1 MPTELAFV
9 FPGQGSQSVSMLAA
23 LAKAQP
29 EVESTFSAASEALGY
44 DLWSLV
50 QQGPERALMATE
62 RTQPAM
68 LAAGVAVWR
77 VWRSLG
83 GPLPSV
89 MAGHSLGEY
98 TSLVCAGAL
107 EFRDAVTLVADRGR
121 LMQEAV
127 PHGIGAIAA
136 ILGLPDEKVHSVCGA
151 AAEGEVVAPVNFN
164 APGQVVV
171 AGHTAA
177 VERALK
183 LAQAAGAKRTV
194 VLPMSVPAH
203 SPLMKAVT
211 GRFAERLAAVKLT
224 RPAVPVIHNVD
235 VAVHS
240 DVHNIREALGRQLA
254 SPVRWTETVQAL
266 ARRGVKLVVECG
278 PGKVLA
284 ALCKRIDRGLTALP
298 AYDVES
304 LKTAQDQTTAFL
316 EPSPDLN
323 RLSRALGYTGA

>member
-1 MPTELAFV
+1 
-9 FPGQGSQSVSMLAA
+9 MLAA
-23 LAKAQP
+23 LARVQP

-44 DLWSLV
+44 DLWHLV
-50 QQGPERALMATE
+50 QQGPERLLMATE

-77 VWRSLG
+77 VWHSLG

-98 TSLVCAGAL
+98 TSLVCSGAL
-107 EFRDAVTLVADRGR
+107 EFQDAVTLVAERGR

-127 PHGIGAIAA
+127 PHGVGAIAA
-136 ILGLPDEKVHSVCGA
+136 ILGLPEEKVHSVCGV

-183 LAQAAGAKRTV
+183 LAQGSGAKRTV

-203 SPLMKAVT
+203 SPLMMAVT
-211 GRFAERLAAVKLT
+211 ERFAERLAGVKLI
-224 RPAVPVIHNVD
+224 RPSVPVIHNAD
-235 VAVHS
+235 VAIHS
-240 DVHNIREALGRQLA
+240 DGHDIRAALGRQLA
-254 SPVRWTETVQAL
+254 SPVRWTETIRAL
-266 ARRGVKLVVECG
+266 ARRGVKLIVECG

-284 ALCKRIDRGLTALP
+284 ALCKRIDRGVTALP
-298 AYDVES
+298 AYDTES
-304 LKTAQDQTTAFL
+304 LKKALEQTAALL
-316 EPSPDLN
+316 EPRAGLARFST
-323 RLSRALGYTGA
+323 ALGYTGA

>member
-9 FPGQGSQSVSMLAA
+9 FPGQGSQSIGMLAA

-44 DLWSLV
+44 DLWNLV
-50 QQGPERALMATE
+50 QHGPERALMATE

-77 VWRSLG
+77 VWRAMG

-98 TSLVCAGAL
+98 TSLVCAGAMD
-107 EFRDAVTLVADRGR
+107 FRDAVALVADRGR

-127 PHGIGAIAA
+127 PHGVGAIAA
-136 ILGLPDEKVHSVCGA
+136 ILGLPDEKVHSLCGV
-151 AAEGEVVAPVNFN
+151 AAETEVVAPVNFN
-164 APGQVVV
+164 GPGQVVV
-171 AGHTAA
+171 AGHTGA
-177 VERALK
+177 VERVLK
-183 LAQAAGAKRTV
+183 LAHAAGAKRTV

-211 GRFAERLAAVKLT
+211 DRFAERLAAVKLT
-224 RPAVPVIHNVD
+224 RPSVPVIHNAD

-240 DVHNIREALGRQLA
+240 DAHKIREALGRQLA
-254 SPVRWTETVQAL
+254 SPVRWTETVQTL

-284 ALCKRIDRGLTALP
+284 ALCKRIDRGLIALP
-298 AYDVES
+298 AYDSES
-304 LKTAQDQTTAFL
+304 LKKALDQAAAFL
-316 EPSPDLN
+316 EPKPSLN
-323 RLSRALGYTGA
+323 RLSTAFGYTGA

>member
-9 FPGQGSQSVSMLAA
+9 FPGQGSQSVGMLAA

-29 EVESTFSAASEALGY
+29 EVESTFKIASEALGY

-107 EFRDAVTLVADRGR
+107 EFHDAVSLVADRGR

-127 PHGIGAIAA
+127 PHGVGAIAA
-136 ILGLPDEKVHSVCGA
+136 ILGLADEKVQDVCVA
-151 AAEGEVVAPVNFN
+151 AADGEIVAPVNFN

-211 GRFAERLAAVKLT
+211 ERFAERLAAVKLT
-224 RPAVPVIHNVD
+224 CPSIPVVHNAD
-235 VAVHS
+235 VAVHA
-240 DVHNIREALGRQLA
+240 DTQRIREALGRQLA
-254 SPVRWTETVQAL
+254 SPVRWTESVQAL
-266 ARRGVKLVVECG
+266 ARRGAKLVVECG

-298 AYDVES
+298 AYDMES
-304 LKTAQDQTTAFL
+304 LKKALDQSTGLL
-316 EPSPDLN
+316 EPKPGLG
-323 RLSRALGYTGA
+323 RLSTALGYTGA

>member
-9 FPGQGSQSVSMLAA
+9 FPGQGSQSIGMLTA
-23 LAKAQP
+23 LSKAQP

-107 EFRDAVTLVADRGR
+107 DFCDAVTLVADRGR

-136 ILGLPDEKVHSVCGA
+136 ILGLPDDKVHSVCRI
-151 AAEGEVVAPVNFN
+151 AAEDEVIAPVNFN

-183 LAQAAGAKRTV
+183 LAQAIGAKRTV

-203 SPLMKAVT
+203 SPLMRVVT
-211 GRFAERLAAVKLT
+211 DRFAERLAAVKLT
-224 RPAVPVIHNVD
+224 RPSIPVIHNAD
-235 VAVHS
+235 VAVHP
-240 DVHNIREALGRQLA
+240 DAHNIREALGRQLS
-254 SPVRWTETVQAL
+254 SPVRWTETVQTL

-304 LKTAQDQTTAFL
+304 LKKALDQTAALL
-316 EPSPDLN
+316 EPTPSLN
-323 RLSRALGYTGA
+323 RLSAALGYTGA

>member
-9 FPGQGSQSVSMLAA
+9 FPGQGSQSIGMLAA
-23 LAKAQP
+23 LAKIQP

-44 DLWSLV
+44 DLWGLV

-107 EFRDAVTLVADRGR
+107 DFRDAVTLVADRGR

-136 ILGLPDEKVHSVCGA
+136 ILGLTDEKVQSVCRI
-151 AAEGEVVAPVNFN
+151 AAEDQVIAPVNFN

-183 LAQAAGAKRTV
+183 LAQATGAKRTV

-203 SPLMKAVT
+203 SPLMKVVT
-211 GRFAERLAAVKLT
+211 ERFAERLAAVKLA
-224 RPAVPVIHNVD
+224 RPSVPVIHNAD
-235 VAVHS
+235 VAVHAEA
-240 DVHNIREALGRQLA
+240 HKIREALSRQLA
-254 SPVRWTETVQAL
+254 SPVRWTETVQTL
-266 ARRGVKLVVECG
+266 TRRGVKLVVECG

-284 ALCKRIDRGLTALP
+284 SLCKRIDRGLTALP

-304 LKTAQDQTTAFL
+304 LKKALDQTTALL
-316 EPSPDLN
+316 EPTPGVN
-323 RLSRALGYTGA
+323 RLSAALGYTGA

>member
-9 FPGQGSQSVSMLAA
+9 FPGQGSQSVGMLAA

-44 DLWSLV
+44 DLWRLV
-50 QQGPERALMATE
+50 QQGPDRALMATE

-107 EFRDAVTLVADRGR
+107 EFHDAVSLVADRGR

-136 ILGLPDEKVHSVCGA
+136 ILGLPDEQVHSVCGA
-151 AAEGEVVAPVNFN
+151 AAEDEVVAPVNFN

-177 VERALK
+177 VERALR
-183 LAQAAGAKRTV
+183 LAQASGAKRTV

-203 SPLMKAVT
+203 SPLMEAVT
-211 GRFAERLAAVKLT
+211 DRFAERLAAVKLA
-224 RPAVPVIHNVD
+224 RPSVPVIHNAD
-235 VAVHS
+235 VAVHA
-240 DVHNIREALGRQLA
+240 DVHGIREALSRQLA
-254 SPVRWTETVQAL
+254 SPVRWTETIQVL

-304 LKTAQDQTTAFL
+304 LKKALDQVGALL
-316 EPSPDLN
+316 EPSPGLE
-323 RLSRALGYTGA
+323 RLSTAFGYTGA

>member
-1 MPTELAFV
+1 MPTEFAFV
-9 FPGQGSQSVSMLAA
+9 FPGQGSQSVGMLAA
-23 LAKAQP
+23 LAKTQP

-44 DLWSLV
+44 DLWNLV

-77 VWRSLG
+77 VWRALG

-183 LAQAAGAKRTV
+183 LAQVAGAKRTV

-203 SPLMKAVT
+203 SPLMKAVMT
-211 GRFAERLAAVKLT
+211 RFAERLAAVKLT
-224 RPAVPVIHNVD
+224 RPAVPVIHNAD

-240 DVHNIREALGRQLA
+240 DGHNIREALGRQLA
-254 SPVRWTETVQAL
+254 SPVRWTETVQAF

-284 ALCKRIDRGLTALP
+284 ALCKRVDRGLTALP

-304 LKTAQDQTTAFL
+304 LKTALDQTTAFL
-316 EPSPDLN
+316 EPQPDLN
-323 RLSRALGYTGA
+323 RLSRALGHTGT

>member
-1 MPTELAFV
+1 MAKELAFV
-9 FPGQGSQSVSMLAA
+9 FPGQGSQSVGMLAT
-23 LAKAQP
+23 LAQTQP
-29 EVESTFSAASEALGY
+29 EVERTFNTASEALGY
-44 DLWSLV
+44 DLWHLV

-68 LAAGVAVWR
+68 LTAGVAVWR

-107 EFRDAVTLVADRGR
+107 DFRDAVTLVADRGR

-127 PHGIGAIAA
+127 PHGVGAIAA
-136 ILGLPDEKVHSVCGA
+136 ILGLPDEKVQVLCGI
-151 AAEGEVVAPVNFN
+151 AAEEEVVVPVNFN

-171 AGHTAA
+171 AGHATA

-183 LAQAAGAKRTV
+183 LAQQAGAKRTV

-203 SPLMKAVT
+203 SPLMKAIT
-211 GRFAERLAAVKLT
+211 EQFTERLAAVKFN
-224 RPAVPVIHNVD
+224 RPLVPVVHNAD

-240 DVHNIREALGRQLA
+240 DTRRIREALGRQLG

-266 ARRGVKLVVECG
+266 ARRGAKLVVECG

-304 LKTAQDQTTAFL
+304 LKKALEQTSSLL
-316 EPSPDLN
+316 EPKAGLATLPT
-323 RLSRALGYTGA
+323 ALGYTGA

>member
-1 MPTELAFV
+1 MLTELAFV
-9 FPGQGSQSVSMLAA
+9 FPGQGSQSVGMLAT
-23 LAKAQP
+23 LAKVQP

-44 DLWSLV
+44 DLWKLI
-50 QQGPERALMATE
+50 QQGPERSLMATE

-77 VWRSLG
+77 VWCSMG

-127 PHGIGAIAA
+127 PHGVGAIAA
-136 ILGLPDEKVHSVCGA
+136 ILGLPEEKIHTVCGV

-203 SPLMKAVT
+203 SPLMMAVT
-211 GRFAERLAAVKLT
+211 KRFAQRLAAVNLA
-224 RPAVPVIHNVD
+224 RPSVPVIHNAD
-235 VAVHS
+235 VAIHS
-240 DVHNIREALGRQLA
+240 DGQDIRAALECQLS
-254 SPVRWTETVQAL
+254 SPVRWTETIQAL
-266 ARRGVKLVVECG
+266 ARRGVKLIVECG

-284 ALCKRIDRGLTALP
+284 ALCKRIDRGVTALP
-298 AYDVES
+298 IYDVES
-304 LKTAQDQTTAFL
+304 LRKALDQTATFV
-316 EPSPDLN
+316 EPKSD
-323 RLSRALGYTGA
+323 LSRLPTALGYTGA